1 MQHKNKLLLT
11 FLVLFLGT
19 LYADAQMYRRPGV
32 RGRIIMRNRTTNQRN
47 KNTKQPAYEPSVHL
61 KIGYGFQ
68 NLDKNILPT
77 FYGATMGNVQQNG
90 PFMGSIDYQFS
101 QSMSVGVLITHGT
114 VSASYYD
121 FSNLI
126 TPAFNGKLDN
136 WSYMLN
142 LMHYMKGSKSVTPFV
157 RTAIGINSWQQT
169 YTDMN
174 GNKAPVQEAILPD
187 FAYQV
192 GIGTK
197 IKIST
202 NAGFSL
208 EAGYGKYIV
217 QAGLNFKF

>member
-11 FLVLFLGT
+11 FLVLFLGV

-61 KIGYGFQ
+61 YIGYGFP

-114 VSASYYD
+114 VSAPYYD

-126 TPAFNGKLDN
+126 TPA
-136 WSYMLN
+136 
-142 LMHYMKGSKSVTPFV
+142 LM
-157 RTAIGINSWQQT
+157 
-169 YTDMN
+169 
-174 GNKAPVQEAILPD
+174 GN
-187 FAYQV
+187 
-192 GIGTK
+192 
-197 IKIST
+197 
-202 NAGFSL
+202 
-208 EAGYGKYIV
+208 
-217 QAGLNFKF
+217 